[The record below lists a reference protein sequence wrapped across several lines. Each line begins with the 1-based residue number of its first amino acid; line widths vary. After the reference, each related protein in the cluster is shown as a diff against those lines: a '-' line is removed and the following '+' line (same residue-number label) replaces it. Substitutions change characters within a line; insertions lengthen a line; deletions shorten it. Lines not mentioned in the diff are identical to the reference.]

1 MRPDRLTADGL
12 VRLLPK
18 RDEYREQYRKN
29 ADRLHGLQSSQEQ
42 LRRLLNQLNDVTEV
56 FEGVPLEVFE
66 ATYSSVR
73 NLGEG
78 VEIRFA
84 SVSAT
89 GEDPEEGPCGP
100 WLLRLGGRG
109 LYDFS
114 WGTYA
119 DKGDA
124 LLAAKKFCAKGVV
137 PPLALPDP
145 TAVG

>member
-1 MRPDRLTADGL
+1 MRPNRLTADGL
-12 VRLLPK
+12 VLLLPK

-29 ADRLHGLQSSQEQ
+29 EDRLRGLQYSQEQ
-42 LRRLLNQLNDVTEV
+42 LRCLLGELDDVTEV

-66 ATYSSVR
+66 ATYTSVR

-78 VEIRFA
+78 AEIRFA
-84 SVSAT
+84 SVSAV

-100 WLLRLGGRG
+100 WLLRLGGQG
-109 LYDFS
+109 LHDFR
-114 WGTYA
+114 WGTYT

-137 PPLALPDP
+137 PPLAQPDP
-145 TAVG
+145 SA